1 MLNMKYCR
9 TENVIAA
16 LREWEDDPGT
26 DEHLH
31 RELYELCSR
40 ITADAVLVPD
50 MTANT
55 VEIVDESGGEF
66 VEVSQ
71 HGAPEIG
78 KIQISPED
86 WPALRAAINRLVREC
101 RDVP

>member
-55 VEIVDESGGEF
+55 ELSRV
-66 VEVSQ
+66 
-71 HGAPEIG
+71 
-78 KIQISPED
+78 
-86 WPALRAAINRLVREC
+86 AAKEK
-101 RDVP
+101 